1 MIHIRAKHLKN
12 VQVWI
17 GSKVKGNYSVIVTF
31 PDQDYI
37 VTYIPRF
44 PDQTPHSAKSD
55 LDLDCLSISH
65 GCIYSYFDL
74 FIEQDVFVPRGY
86 TYTYEV

>member
-1 MIHIRAKHLKN
+1 MDWQSGERQLD
-12 VQVWI
+12 
-17 GSKVKGNYSVIVTF
+17 F
-31 PDQDYI
+31 LR

-65 GCIYSYFDL
+65 GFIYSYFDL
-74 FIEQDVFVPRGY
+74 FIAQVVFVPRSY
-86 TYTYEV
+86 TYMY